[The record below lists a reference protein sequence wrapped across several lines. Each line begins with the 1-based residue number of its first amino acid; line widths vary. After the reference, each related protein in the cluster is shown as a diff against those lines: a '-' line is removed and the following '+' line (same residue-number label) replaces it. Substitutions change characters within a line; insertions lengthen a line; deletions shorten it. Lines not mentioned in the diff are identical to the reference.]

1 MTAILLA
8 AALGTHAQ
16 LFGTTPQ
23 SPVEYA
29 VGEEI
34 VFDIRTVN
42 ATNVPAG
49 TSVEWERA
57 GDDGR
62 TERGKAAGT
71 SVTVKT
77 SLDRPGFVRVLAWLR
92 DADGKELLKFEGGA
106 GADVAKIRQG
116 VPEPK
121 DFDAFWARQKA
132 KLAAVPMTV
141 EREEIKSPT
150 PGVRLYKVKIACAG
164 KMPSSGYLSIPET
177 STKLPARLEFH
188 GYNASW
194 IGRNTRPPR
203 SVRTDAIVM
212 AVSAHGFDLGRD
224 GAYYNEVRKAS
235 SSNGYTHGFD
245 PEENK
250 DPESSYFLG
259 MALRDVRACEYV
271 KTLPEWNGRDLSVGG
286 YSQGGLQSIWMAAL
300 VPGVTGAS
308 AGIPWNCDMGG
319 SEVGRLRGDW
329 YVKWTP
335 GLGYF
340 DPVNFASRIPAA
352 CCLQVPHAGLCD
364 YICPPSGVSAF
375 WNRLTCPRRI
385 RWVQN
390 STHGTEPP
398 RPNDC
403 WEYRDDDLSIALPPE
418 EGAPAALPAKYAD
431 ALSAYVAVNWD
442 LVPHDRLAWNVG
454 ASSDLIL
461 PLAKNLGLDPD
472 LAVTAADA
480 RRNFDEILRRNRNLI
495 PYSQI
500 LYLLEMPRR
509 EFAARGGDAKKPRCP
524 KLYWH
529 P

>member
-1 MTAILLA
+1 MTGVLLG
-8 AALGTHAQ
+8 AALGTYAQ
-16 LFGTTPQ
+16 LFGTTSG
-23 SPVEYA
+23 SPLEYR
-29 VGEEI
+29 VGEEM

-57 GDDGR
+57 GDDGLTVTGR
-62 TERGKAAGT
+62 CDGT

-77 SLDRPGFVRVLAWLR
+77 SIDRPGFVRLIARLK
-92 DADGKELLKFEGGA
+92 DASGKELLKFEGGA

-141 EREEIKSPT
+141 EREALKSPT
-150 PGVRLYKVKIACAG
+150 PGVKLYKVKIACAG
-164 KMPSSGYLSIPET
+164 PMPSTGYLSIPEKPV
-177 STKLPARLEFH
+177 KLPARLEFH

-194 IGRNTRPPR
+194 LGRNNRPPR
-203 SVRTDAIVM
+203 SVSNTEIVM
-212 AVSAHGFDLGRD
+212 AVSAHGFDLGRE
-224 GAYYNEVRKAS
+224 GAYYNKIREGTV
-235 SSNGYTHGFD
+235 SNGYTHGFD
-245 PEENK
+245 PVENAN
-250 DPESSYFLG
+250 PETSYFLG

-271 KTLPEWNGRDLSVGG
+271 KTLPEWNGKDLTAGG
-286 YSQGGLQSIWMAAL
+286 YSQGGLQSIWVAAL
-300 VPGVTGAS
+300 VPGVSVAS
-308 AGIPWNCDMGG
+308 AGIPWNCDIGG

-329 YVKWTP
+329 YVKWVP

-340 DPVNFASRIPAA
+340 DPVNFAARIPKT
-352 CCLQVPHAGLCD
+352 CYLQIPHAGLCD

-375 WNRLTCPRRI
+375 WNNLTCPRRI

-398 RPNDC
+398 CPKDC
-403 WEYRDDDLSIALPPE
+403 WEYRNDDFEVALPPE
-418 EGAPAALPAKYAD
+418 AGAPAALPAKYAD

-461 PLAKNLGLDPD
+461 QIAKNLGLDPD

-480 RRNFDEILRRNRNLI
+480 RRNFEEILRRNRNLI

-509 EFAARGGDAKKPRCP
+509 EFAARVGEAKKPRCP